1 LASTTADEFK
11 VAAWRDSR
19 ARVEPPL
26 ILHTFPD
33 TVSRSSPATFGTHYI
48 VSTFSS
54 CRHNS
59 TVSARDGT
67 LLYLAFYRGDL
78 PGWATGPTPEG
89 TTWALASATY
99 FCVAGPSI
107 VIKYSPQQ
115 LGNAAEHTHGIY
127 RDPSNDYGARYTST
141 S

>member
-1 LASTTADEFK
+1 MASTTADEFK
-11 VAAWRDSR
+11 VAAWRDSL

-26 ILHTFPD
+26 ILHTFPN

-54 CRHNS
+54 CRHNA

-89 TTWALASATY
+89 TTWALASAAECQT
-99 FCVAGPSI
+99 V
-107 VIKYSPQQ
+107 
-115 LGNAAEHTHGIY
+115 GNSAANPEA
-127 RDPSNDYGARYTST
+127 RPRVSNT
-141 S
+141 